1 MIVSLALM
9 VMSQATPQQW
19 PQHSMDR
26 PRPPV
31 VNPGPPPSD
40 AIVLFDGK
48 DLAQWRSDADSSAA
62 KWIVRDGY
70 VEVKPGTGTMASA
83 RGFGDVQLHIEWAT
97 PGVAKGEGQERGNSG
112 VFLMGIYELQVL
124 DSYQN
129 DTYPDGQAGAIYGQN
144 PPLVNPTKGPGQW
157 QAYDVIFHRP
167 RFKADG
173 SLERPARMT
182 VLLNGVLIQD
192 NFELVGPTANRQQ
205 PPYRMHPDKLPLKLQ
220 DHGNPMRFR
229 NIWIR
234 ELE

>member
-234 ELE
+234 ALE

>member
-1 MIVSLALM
+1 MA
-9 VMSQATPQQW
+9 MSQATPQQW
-19 PQHSMDR
+19 PQHSLDR
-26 PRPPV
+26 PRPAV

-62 KWIVRDGY
+62 KWTVRDGY

-97 PGVAKGEGQERGNSG
+97 PAVAKGEGQERGNSG
-112 VFLMGIYELQVL
+112 IFLMGIYELQVL

-129 DTYPDGQAGAIYGQN
+129 DTYPDGQAGAVYGQN

-173 SLERPARMT
+173 SLDKPARMT

-205 PPYRMHPDKLPLKLQ
+205 PPYKAHADKLPLKLQ